1 MISLKKLL
9 TEDKKVKIYVQKG
22 KKPPKGKQLKKGP
35 RGGQYFVGSPG
46 EKQAY
51 DTGKSKSPTKKS
63 VNIFDKPSKKPEW
76 QNPKFVSWAKSQG
89 LDPAHGDNLKRWKGT
104 EDYRQSRPDSNYA
117 NLAKKPKKDKTFNVD
132 GNKIKKSELLQIAG
146 NDFESFTKLSKT
158 RYGLNFVG
166 KLKSGKYDSR
176 DSNLVSGF
184 ISDNDVEN
192 FVKRKKQTKKKDN
205 YGQRIGRE
213 ISAKDRE
220 EQDRNWDPTQSYD
233 YKIETSL
240 DNLDIENWSKE
251 SDDEYF
257 VKGEFDKGIKIF
269 RNPDEDKWYIA
280 TEDSEGN
287 LDDEQELP
295 EEDNHISDLIDDYN
309 FKINHTRE

>member
-9 TEDKKVKIYVQKG
+9 AEDKKVKIYVQKG

-166 KLKSGKYDSR
+166 KLKSGKYDPR

-192 FVKRKKQTKKKDN
+192 FVKRKKQTKKQGGKSKDTESKEYDDVLQTRKN
-205 YGQRIGRE
+205 FEDEGYVVQNSDYNE
-213 ISAKDRE
+213 ITVENKDGWTVTFKNNDE
-220 EQDRNWDPTQSYD
+220 GDVDAYVMG
-233 YKIETSL
+233 YKSDVTL
-240 DNLDIENWSKE
+240 DNIGNKYKDMKEILDTIDLDWMKEN
-251 SDDEYF
+251 D
-257 VKGEFDKGIKIF
+257 
-269 RNPDEDKWYIA
+269 PH
-280 TEDSEGN
+280 GN
-287 LDDEQELP
+287 QW
-295 EEDNHISDLIDDYN
+295 
-309 FKINHTRE
+309 